1 MTNKSYQF
9 VEAFKIAVLISEQFN
24 HCDHQ
29 EIQNCVEDQKENIL
43 AVVHPVEEIA
53 ALGVGA
59 LDSLI
64 HGKARSVN
72 DHASEEIRREQ
83 FEEVAEADTRVP
95 GGVEQSHNENANY

>member
-1 MTNKSYQF
+1 VTNISYQF

-24 HCDHQ
+24 HCNHK

-43 AVVHPVEEIA
+43 AIVHPVKEIA

-64 HGKARSVN
+64 QGKA
-72 DHASEEIRREQ
+72 
-83 FEEVAEADTRVP
+83 
-95 GGVEQSHNENANY
+95 